1 MLFLAFLVVAL
12 VAAAPTAVKRALSEK
27 DIDALHLA
35 LYLEN
40 LEKELFLRGC
50 NGFTD
55 ADYRVSDFPDTF
67 HQQVCV
73 IAQQEDFH
81 M

>member
-1 MLFLAFLVVAL
+1 MLFLALLLVAFA
-12 VAAAPTAVKRALSEK
+12 AAAPTAVQRALSQK
-27 DIDALHLA
+27 NVDALHLA

-55 ADYRVSDFPDTF
+55 ADYRVSDFPNTF